1 MNGRNAHEPTS
12 TKKERT
18 PKPGDFKPDP
28 HFPKGHRHEGKRRC
42 QAWSP
47 TRGRQCMGLAVTGRN
62 VCGRCGGATPT
73 GFALPQTKH
82 GRFSKSLP
90 ARLMASY
97 EAALEDPT
105 LLSTRGDI
113 AVLVARQEDL
123 LQRVDSGE
131 AGLLW
136 RQAREE
142 WKEFKTALAAGDQ
155 PTSRAAMAQLD
166 ELLGRGAAD
175 YAAWHELARV
185 TEQIRKLR
193 ETERKLLEA
202 HQATMTAEQ
211 LGLLIGALTHA
222 VRSHVRDARVLDAIG
237 RDIERLVA
245 QPRSA

>member
-1 MNGRNAHEPTS
+1 MEAARQCKAKSKT
-12 TKKERT
+12 T
-18 PKPGDFKPDP
+18 
-28 HFPKGHRHEGKRRC
+28 GKRC
-42 QAWSP
+42 
-47 TRGRQCMGLAVTGRN
+47 RQRPAPGFD
-62 VCGRCGGATPT
+62 VCRVHGGATPR
-73 GFALPQTKH
+73 GLASPNLKH

-185 TEQIRKLR
+185 TEQIRRLR